1 MRGKLMIRKGKA
13 AILDKPNGEFTI
25 DEAELPEPK
34 EGEMLVKQEM
44 CGVCGTDVHMY
55 HGHLPGTRFPI
66 VLGHEPVGI
75 IARLGKGVKVDH
87 AGEPVQEGDRI
98 YVVPGL
104 RCGKCYF
111 CTVLLEPTLCVNST
125 AYGFRPYLDQP
136 PHFQGGYAEYIYM
149 NHPVSTFLKMHVP
162 PEIAVLL
169 EPLTVGI
176 HQVDKARLRVGD
188 TAVIQGCGAI
198 GLSTLAAAKETGAY
212 KTIVIGAPKSRLD
225 LAKEFGADLTINIE
239 EVTDPKERIEMVK
252 SETAFGYGADVVF
265 ECTGFPKAIPEG
277 IDMLRRGG
285 SYVVAGHFTDVG
297 NVPLNP
303 FLHFTNKQI
312 NLVGVWGD
320 DIGHFVRGRP
330 ILESGK
336 YPFGKMVSHKLPLE
350 RVKDA
355 MNAISTNYRLDEKE
369 VMKIVIET

>member
-1 MRGKLMIRKGKA
+1 MKKGKA
-13 AILDKPNGEFTI
+13 VILDKPNGEFTI

-34 EGEMLVKQEM
+34 EGEILVKQEM

-55 HGHLPGTRFPI
+55 HGHLPGTKFPI

-75 IARLGKGVKVDH
+75 IAKLGKGVKVDYT
-87 AGEPVQEGDRI
+87 GEPVKEGDRI

-104 RCGKCYF
+104 RCGTCYF

-149 NHPVSTFLKMHVP
+149 NHPYSTFLKMHVP

-176 HQVDKARLRVGD
+176 HQMDMAKLRVGD

-198 GLSTLAAAKETGAY
+198 GLFTLVAAKEAGAH
-212 KTIVIGAPKSRLD
+212 KTIVVGAPKSRLD
-225 LAKEFGADLTINIE
+225 LASEFGADLTINIE

-252 SETAFGYGADVVF
+252 SETTLGYGADAVF
-265 ECTGFPKAIPEG
+265 ECTGFPKAVPEG
-277 IDMLRRGG
+277 INMLRRGG
-285 SYVVAGHFTDVG
+285 SYLVAGHFTDVG
-297 NVPLNP
+297 DVPLNP
-303 FLHFTNKQI
+303 YLHFTNKQI
-312 NLVGVWGD
+312 NLMGVWGD
-320 DIGHFVRGRP
+320 DTGHFVRGRP
-330 ILESGK
+330 IIESGK
-336 YPFGKMVSHKLPLE
+336 YPFEKMVSHKLPLE
-350 RVKDA
+350 RIKDA
-355 MNAISTNYRLDEKE
+355 MDAISTNYRLDDKE
-369 VMKIVIET
+369 VRKIVIVTD

>member
-1 MRGKLMIRKGKA
+1 MIKKGRA
-13 AILDKPNGEFTI
+13 VILDKPDGEFTI
-25 DEAELPEPK
+25 DESELPEPK
-34 EGEMLVKQEM
+34 EGEILVKQEI
-44 CGVCGTDVHMY
+44 CGVCGTDAHMY
-55 HGHLPGTRFPI
+55 HGHLPSTNFPI

-75 IARLGKGVKVDH
+75 IAKLGRDVKTDH
-87 AGEPVQEGDRI
+87 AGEPVKEGDRI
-98 YVVPGL
+98 YIVPGL
-104 RCGKCYF
+104 NCRKCYF
-111 CTVLLEPTLCVNST
+111 CTVLFEPTLCVNST

-149 NHPVSTFLKMHVP
+149 NHPNSTFLKMHVP
-162 PEIAVLL
+162 PETAVLL

-188 TAVIQGCGAI
+188 IAVIQGGGAI

-212 KTIVIGAPKSRLD
+212 KTIIIGAPKSRLD

-239 EVTDPKERIEMVK
+239 EVTDEKERIEMVK
-252 SETAFGYGADVVF
+252 SETVGGYGVDVVF
-265 ECTGFPKAIPEG
+265 ECTGFPNAIVEG

-285 SYVVAGHFTDVG
+285 TYVVAGHFTDVG
-297 NVPLNP
+297 NVSLNP

-320 DIGHFVRGRP
+320 DIGHFVRGKP

-336 YPFGKMVSHKLPLE
+336 YPFEKMISHKLPLE

-355 MNAISTNYRLDEKE
+355 IDAISTNYRLDDKE
-369 VMKIVIET
+369 VRKIVIATD

>member
-1 MRGKLMIRKGKA
+1 MMKKGKA
-13 AILDKPNGEFTI
+13 VILDKPNGEFTI
-25 DEAELPEPK
+25 DEEQLPEPK
-34 EGEMLVKQEM
+34 ENEILVKQEM
-44 CGVCGTDVHMY
+44 CGVCGTDAHMY
-55 HGHLPGTRFPI
+55 HGRLPGTRFPI
-66 VLGHEPVGI
+66 VLGHECVGI
-75 IARLGKGVKVDH
+75 ITKLGKDVKVDQT
-87 AGEPVQEGDRI
+87 GEAVKEGDRI
-98 YVVPGL
+98 YIVPGL

-111 CTVLLEPTLCVNST
+111 CMVLFEPTLCVNST
-125 AYGFRPYLDQP
+125 AYGFRPFLDQL

-149 NHPVSTFLKMHVP
+149 NHPNSTFLKMHVS

-169 EPLTVGI
+169 EPLTIGI
-176 HQVDKARLRVGD
+176 HQVDKARLHAGD

-198 GLSTLAAAKETGAY
+198 GLFTLVAAKETGAH

-239 EVTDPKERIEMVK
+239 EVTDAKERIEMVK
-252 SETAFGYGADVVF
+252 SETAGCYGADVVF
-265 ECTGFPKAIPEG
+265 ECTGFPNAISEG

-297 NVPLNP
+297 NVSLNP

-312 NLVGVWGD
+312 NLIGVWGN

-336 YPFGKMVSHKLPLE
+336 YPFFKIISHKLPLE

-355 MNAISTNYRLDEKE
+355 IDAISTNYRLDDKE
-369 VMKIVIET
+369 VRKIVIATEQNP

>member
-1 MRGKLMIRKGKA
+1 MIKKGKA

-34 EGEMLVKQEM
+34 EGEALVKQEM
-44 CGVCGTDVHMY
+44 CGVCGTDAHMY
-55 HGHLPGTRFPI
+55 HGHLPGTSFPI
-66 VLGHEPVGI
+66 VLGHEVVGI
-75 IARLGKGVKVDH
+75 IDKLGKGVKTDH
-87 AGEPVQEGDRI
+87 TGETVKEGDRLYI
-98 YVVPGL
+98 VPGL
-104 RCGKCYF
+104 RCRKCYF
-111 CTVLLEPTLCVNST
+111 CTVLSEPTLCVNST

-149 NHPVSTFLKMHVP
+149 NHPASTFLKMHVP

-176 HQVDKARLRVGD
+176 HQVDKVKLHVGD

-198 GLSTLAAAKETGAY
+198 GLFTLVAAKEAGAH

-239 EVTDPKERIEMVK
+239 EVPDEKERIEMVK
-252 SETAFGYGADVVF
+252 SETVLGYGADVVF
-265 ECTGFPKAIPEG
+265 ECTGFKNAIPEG

-297 NVPLNP
+297 NVSLNP
-303 FLHFTNKQI
+303 FVHFTNKQI
-312 NLVGVWGD
+312 NLVGVLGN
-320 DIGHFVRGRP
+320 DIVHFVRGRP

-336 YPFGKMVSHKLPLE
+336 YPFEKMVSHKLPLE
-350 RVKDA
+350 GIKNAID
-355 MNAISTNYRLDEKE
+355 AISTNYRLDDKE
-369 VMKIVIET
+369 VRKIVIAT